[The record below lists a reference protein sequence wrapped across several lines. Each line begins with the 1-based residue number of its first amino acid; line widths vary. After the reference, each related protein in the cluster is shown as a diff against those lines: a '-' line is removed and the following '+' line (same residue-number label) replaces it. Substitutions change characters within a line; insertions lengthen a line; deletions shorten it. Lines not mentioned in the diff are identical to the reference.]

1 MDGWIGWFRLSTHSE
16 SRSCWFNNSLTADQ
30 EIFDTCCQNVMRQL
44 FTMFESACHN
54 LTPSPERAFFD
65 FLLSRD
71 FVSLCETH
79 CLRGNRECAIYLVMT
94 LKTIFETWF
103 ADAVIELTNKP
114 QDDKNDGST
123 EDNKVD
129 VNSPAFMVMVQ
140 NVVGGAVS
148 KLSSNKKFVSESAQE
163 LIKKMR
169 LRSFE
174 DTVTPD
180 YTDKFVPQILQH
192 NNRNGM
198 SWMQEKFIPF
208 SKDLMMVCRVAA
220 NGRNG
225 YKKQHS

>member
-1 MDGWIGWFRLSTHSE
+1 
-16 SRSCWFNNSLTADQ
+16 
-30 EIFDTCCQNVMRQL
+30 
-44 FTMFESACHN
+44 MFESACYR
-54 LTPSPERAFFD
+54 LVSSPEKAFLNY
-65 FLLSRD
+65 LLSGD
-71 FVSLCETH
+71 FVSLYETELPVS
-79 CLRGNRECAIYLVMT
+79 LRDNRQCAIYLVIT

-114 QDDKNDGST
+114 QENENDGST

-129 VNSPAFMVMVQ
+129 VDSPAFMVMVQ

-148 KLSSNKKFVSESAQE
+148 KLSLNKKFVSKSAQE

-174 DTVTPD
+174 EKVTQE
-180 YTDKFVPQILQH
+180 YMDKYVPQILQH

-198 SWMQEKFIPF
+198 SWIQEKFMPF
-208 SKDLMMVCRVAA
+208 SKDLMMECRVAA

-225 YKKQHS
+225 YNKQHS

>member
-1 MDGWIGWFRLSTHSE
+1 MSCHPLVGGGYIEELMRDDGWIGWFRLSTHIE

-44 FTMFESACHN
+44 FTMFESACYK
-54 LTPSPERAFFD
+54 LVSSPEKAFLN
-65 FLLSRD
+65 FLLSGD
-71 FVSLCETH
+71 FVSLYETELPVS
-79 CLRGNRECAIYLVMT
+79 LRDNRQCAIYLVIT

-114 QDDKNDGST
+114 QDNENDGST

-129 VNSPAFMVMVQ
+129 VDSPAFMVMVQ

-148 KLSSNKKFVSESAQE
+148 KLSLNKKFVSKSAQE

-174 DTVTPD
+174 
-180 YTDKFVPQILQH
+180 
-192 NNRNGM
+192 
-198 SWMQEKFIPF
+198 
-208 SKDLMMVCRVAA
+208 
-220 NGRNG
+220 
-225 YKKQHS
+225 